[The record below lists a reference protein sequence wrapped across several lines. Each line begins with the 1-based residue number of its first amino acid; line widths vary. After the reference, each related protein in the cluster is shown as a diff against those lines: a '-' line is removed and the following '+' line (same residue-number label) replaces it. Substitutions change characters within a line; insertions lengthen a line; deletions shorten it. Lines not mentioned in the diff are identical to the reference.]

1 MPDAAPEST
10 AQALPGLRKAAILF
24 LALGEE
30 ATEAVFPHLRDDEIQ
45 ELTREIAVLEKATP
59 EEAEAV
65 LGEFHTLA
73 LARSYVLQGGVEYA
87 KKILRKSLPPERCRE
102 ILDRLVKYLDQG
114 PGFQNLRKAD
124 PRLLSKIIQKEHPQ
138 TIAFILSH
146 LDAAKA
152 AHAIA
157 SLPSELQVE
166 VARRMASLEE
176 ISPEVVKKVS
186 EILDKK
192 ITSMAGSSIEV
203 QGVKTVA
210 EILNRMG
217 RNESKNILD
226 KMEQENPELAAHIR
240 QLMFVFDDIQYLPDK
255 AIQEILKRV
264 DKNVLVVAMKGANP
278 ELQEKFFRNMSS
290 RAAETLKEE
299 MSFLGPVRVSEVT
312 EAQSSVTEIVRQL
325 EEEGLVV
332 LAGGDED
339 EYI

>member
-1 MPDAAPEST
+1 M
-10 AQALPGLRKAAILF
+10 AQDVQEIPGLRKAAIL
-24 LALGEE
+24 LVALGEE
-30 ATEAVFPHLRDDEIQ
+30 ASEALFPHLRDEEIQ
-45 ELTREIAVLEKATP
+45 EITREVAVLEKASP

-65 LGEFHTLA
+65 IEEFHTLA
-73 LARSYVLQGGVEYA
+73 LARSYVLQGGVEFA

-102 ILDRLVKYLDQG
+102 ILERLVKYLDQG

-152 AHAIA
+152 AHAIS

-192 ITSMAGSSIEV
+192 IASMAGSSIEV

-217 RNESKNILD
+217 RTESKNILD
-226 KMEQENPELAAHIR
+226 RMEQENPELAAHIR

-264 DKNVLVVAMKGANP
+264 DKNALVVALKGASP
-278 ELQEKFFRNMSS
+278 DLQEKFFRNMSS
-290 RAAETLKEE
+290 RAVETLKEE

-312 EAQSSVTEIVRQL
+312 EAQSTITEIVRQL
-325 EEEGLVV
+325 EEEGVVV